1 MPSSNPANRF
11 QDILDSI
18 DDIEAFTRDMKKT
31 QFAGD
36 RKTRFAV
43 ERSLMILSE
52 AAVKLGAVADE
63 LAPGV
68 PWSHIR
74 GLGNH
79 IRHAYDDVNEDTIWE
94 IRTHDLGPLRVAC
107 REALDRLAQVRQP
120 DSGPGTANPK
130 R

>member
-1 MPSSNPANRF
+1 
-11 QDILDSI
+11 
-18 DDIEAFTRDMKKT
+18 
-31 QFAGD
+31 
-36 RKTRFAV
+36 
-43 ERSLMILSE
+43 MILSE

-63 LAPGV
+63 LAPSV

-107 REALDRLAQVRQP
+107 RDALERLAQGRQR
-120 DSGPGTANPK
+120 DNRSGAASPK